1 MTGTVKWFNDAKGYG
16 FIAPDGE
23 DRDLFVH
30 HSGILGNGHTK
41 LFEDQ
46 RVDFEIEIDEVK
58 HKPKA
63 VNVRVIG

>member
-1 MTGTVKWFNDAKGYG
+1 MTGTVKWFSDAKGYG

-23 DRDLFVH
+23 DQDLFVH
-30 HSGILGNGHTK
+30 HSGILGNGQKK

-46 RVDFEIEIDEVK
+46 RVDFEIAVDEVK

-63 VNVRVIG
+63 VNVRVIA